1 MFCIEGISLMWGCYI
16 FFGQFSDWTADPE
29 ESTHFYCNAVI
40 CNNNSSVFGFL
51 RKCVNFCE
59 EFDLIFQTP
68 YWPGFLLQLF
78 RVVRKMDKKT
88 RTSLYTYLYD
98 D

>member
-40 CNNNSSVFGFL
+40 CNNNSLVLVFCGN
-51 RKCVNFCE
+51 V
-59 EFDLIFQTP
+59 LISDS
-68 YWPGFLLQLF
+68 LLARLPAP
-78 RVVRKMDKKT
+78 VVQSGEKDG
-88 RTSLYTYLYD
+88 
-98 D
+98 

>member
-40 CNNNSSVFGFL
+40 YNNNSLVFGFY
-51 RKCVNFCE
+51 
-59 EFDLIFQTP
+59 I
-68 YWPGFLLQLF
+68 
-78 RVVRKMDKKT
+78 KK
-88 RTSLYTYLYD
+88 
-98 D
+98 

>member
-40 CNNNSSVFGFL
+40 CKTILWFLVFCGSVLIFNNTF
-51 RKCVNFCE
+51 NFCE
-59 EFDLIFQTP
+59 EFDLILQTP

-78 RVVRKMDKKT
+78 RVVRKIEKRPD
-88 RTSLYTYLYD
+88 
-98 D
+98 